1 MIRLQQQLLL
11 LSGCVNWA
19 AAQDVECPEDSKR
32 QPAPAATLIWPDV
45 EGDTR
50 TCGDLTVVLPYFS
63 PDGQAGTSQPREC
76 ESLDNPTSNC
86 DYSGCDDQP
95 DSCSIDISGSW
106 CFDRSLYDVYGYEHE
121 VYEVSRCEAYRHCL
135 HTCYWCREVGD
146 ASTVVEACEDQPTL
160 ASARQAL
167 EDRLERCAAEDVDA
181 RCGGCGIRCYVHI
194 MHTCCGGMKDGW
206 SAWGDG
212 CGSYKKDGPCDHTH
226 IFILIAIVIVCVC
239 LCILRKHYIAK
250 RPVETASDSAATMQS
265 PLERLNN
272 RCREPWKAGHR
283 PDWPC
288 WKMVL
293 FIVLCAGLIVAI
305 GFVLL

>member
-11 LSGCVNWA
+11 SGCAGWA

-63 PDGQAGTSQPREC
+63 PDVQAGTSQPREC
-76 ESLDNPTSNC
+76 QTSDC
-86 DYSGCDDQP
+86 DYSGCDQP

-106 CFDRSLYDVYGYEHE
+106 CFDRGYERGYEH
-121 VYEVSRCEAYRHCL
+121 VIV
-135 HTCYWCREVGD
+135 
-146 ASTVVEACEDQPTL
+146 P
-160 ASARQAL
+160 
-167 EDRLERCAAEDVDA
+167 
-181 RCGGCGIRCYVHI
+181 RCGGCGIMCYVHI
-194 MHTCCGGMKDGW
+194 MQTCCGGMNDGW
-206 SAWGDG
+206 SAWGDPSDG
-212 CGSYKKDGPCDHTH
+212 CGSYNKDGPCDNTT
-226 IFILIAIVIVCVC
+226 IPFLIAIVIVCVC
-239 LCILRKHYIAK
+239 LCIVLRKHYIAK
-250 RPVETASDSAATMQS
+250 RPVETASVGPTDSATTMQS
-265 PLERLNN
+265 PFERLNN
-272 RCREPWKAGHR
+272 RCSEPWKAGHR

-305 GFVLL
+305 GFGLLMLLMVAAYASGGGPHGRPFIVDGRALVAEATDGGSSDWWTPAGEL